1 MAHSDK
7 DGDSF
12 DCPLDASGHQFK
24 VLLVEDDL
32 FTLKCTS
39 KLLQQCGYEVV
50 NATNGKEALAL
61 LNSRED
67 IDMVLTDVLMP
78 EVSGLQ
84 LMDELRN
91 ARWRDIPVVAMSAE
105 SKQEVVLEA
114 LKGGAQDYLVKPVR
128 RNELMTLWQHI
139 WRRHQ
144 IQASRAKDAAAAGA
158 GTANGTSNSRDSSSS
173 PGPHSA
179 SPSKARL
186 TTRRASS
193 LPASL
198 IDAAADAALAEEPSA
213 AVQQSN
219 ELILPGAHG
228 LIPAASIPAVLA
240 HPQIDLSIKPL
251 DLSTQGIPQLPHPAG
266 ASSSWNKWS
275 DMQMRW
281 MESQQGTGQ
290 GFPDCLRELAM
301 LGNQMEARRL
311 HEAAERS
318 GNLAGPSADGLFH
331 DEQSAFNTFTA
342 FVPRPCPRGDA
353 SLDDSTSQA
362 PAHKRKRGGPS
373 SHDWAWQQSA
383 NGSSMVGNPAY
394 LGAAAFG
401 RVGSMPL
408 PEPELLQQHWQGR
421 YAQSQRQLP
430 EQPAQNSARMPSQ
443 AVASPRQ
450 QPQEPQMTA
459 QMHQQDLEVQHQHF
473 CSAFQA
479 AVNRHHE
486 MLAADGMPLDT
497 TANRQAALAKF
508 RAKRKARSFEKKVRY
523 ESRRRLAETR
533 PRVRGQFVKGN
544 AAADQSTTDLHEQ
557 EAHGGQVTAAD
568 SADLPVAA

>member
-114 LKGGAQDYLVKPVR
+114 LKGGAQDYLVKP
-128 RNELMTLWQHI
+128 
-139 WRRHQ
+139 
-144 IQASRAKDAAAAGA
+144 
-158 GTANGTSNSRDSSSS
+158 
-173 PGPHSA
+173 
-179 SPSKARL
+179 
-186 TTRRASS
+186 
-193 LPASL
+193 
-198 IDAAADAALAEEPSA
+198 
-213 AVQQSN
+213 
-219 ELILPGAHG
+219 
-228 LIPAASIPAVLA
+228 
-240 HPQIDLSIKPL
+240 
-251 DLSTQGIPQLPHPAG
+251 
-266 ASSSWNKWS
+266 
-275 DMQMRW
+275 
-281 MESQQGTGQ
+281 
-290 GFPDCLRELAM
+290 
-301 LGNQMEARRL
+301 
-311 HEAAERS
+311 
-318 GNLAGPSADGLFH
+318 
-331 DEQSAFNTFTA
+331 
-342 FVPRPCPRGDA
+342 
-353 SLDDSTSQA
+353 
-362 PAHKRKRGGPS
+362 
-373 SHDWAWQQSA
+373 
-383 NGSSMVGNPAY
+383 
-394 LGAAAFG
+394 
-401 RVGSMPL
+401 
-408 PEPELLQQHWQGR
+408 
-421 YAQSQRQLP
+421 
-430 EQPAQNSARMPSQ
+430 
-443 AVASPRQ
+443 
-450 QPQEPQMTA
+450 
-459 QMHQQDLEVQHQHF
+459 DLEVQHQHF